1 MVSPLSPQDDKSSA
15 SLSAAKTS
23 RATGHTWS
31 KIFSRNLSYLIAR
44 VMRMFSR
51 LVGVR
56 PAVESTVIRAHV
68 SQLNEPGEVPQK
80 VAKIF
85 EDLQNRPYDISASE
99 AKELRKKAVEKL
111 VEAEDPKALVDLLK
125 GSSDKAE
132 KAIWQEA
139 YDQLLSDYWKKGYG
153 HSASDKPV
161 ERDLPSYALLM
172 ENARLRYGDT
182 EEGNNVI
189 WELLRDKVGSLIEG
203 EAAIEG
209 TAAEKIE
216 KDNKKHAFET
226 LEGSK
231 SSFYDSWSRLIGVYS
246 KAKAKAQEAFDKEED
261 PAKKIALKATLN
273 KARDDLKAVETGYSE
288 ATGRD
293 VRLPRM
299 RMELASLSV
308 GLHGNKFWDEADA
321 INGLAEQAEKPN
333 ADVKALGKAWQKM
346 ALEMA
351 KKHPDMPE
359 GLKKRLLESYKEF

>member
-1 MVSPLSPQDDKSSA
+1 MVSPLSPPDDKSSA

-23 RATGHTWS
+23 RVAGHSWS
-31 KIFSRNLSYLIAR
+31 KIFSRNLSYVIAR

-51 LVGVR
+51 LFGVR
-56 PAVESTVIRAHV
+56 PAVEADDIRLRV
-68 SQLNEPGEVPQK
+68 TQLKEPGEVPQK

-99 AKELRKKAVEKL
+99 AKELRKRAVEKL
-111 VEAEDPKALVDLLK
+111 VEAKDPKALVDLLK
-125 GSSDKAE
+125 GSSDQDE

-139 YDQLLSDYWKKGYG
+139 YDQLLSDYWKKGYD

-161 ERDLPSYALLM
+161 ERDMPSYALLM

-189 WELLRDKVGSLIEG
+189 WELLRTKADSLMKSEATIEG
-203 EAAIEG
+203 P
-209 TAAEKIE
+209 AAEKIE
-216 KDNKKHAFET
+216 KENKQLAFRA
-226 LEGSK
+226 LEDSK
-231 SSFYDSWSRLIGVYS
+231 GSFYDSWAKLIGVFS

-261 PAKKIALKATLN
+261 PAKKEAAQVVLK

-321 INGLAEQAEKPN
+321 INGLAKQAEKPN